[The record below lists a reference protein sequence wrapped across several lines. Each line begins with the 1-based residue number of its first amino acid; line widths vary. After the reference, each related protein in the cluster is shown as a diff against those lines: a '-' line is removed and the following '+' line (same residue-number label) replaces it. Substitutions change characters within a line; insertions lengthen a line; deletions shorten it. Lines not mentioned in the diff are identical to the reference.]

1 MLPDPGTYLLLVV
14 LGGLVAIDGTGCG
27 QFMVSRPLVAATL
40 GGLLVGAPAAGAA
53 VGLILE
59 AFHLTVLPV
68 GAASYPEGAAAA
80 VTAGAVFGLHGGGA
94 PEIVTIALFFLLWS
108 RVAGE
113 TVRLM
118 RRVNM
123 RLVSRDTAAR
133 FGVRGLEKRHLAAL
147 ALDCARGMLLVAA
160 GTAILTLMLYLAR
173 ATWGVGERVPQL
185 VMDAAIAGLLASG
198 LRLLGGRPV
207 AFAAGAVGGLILLLV
222 RS

>member
-1 MLPDPGTYLLLVV
+1 MFPDPGTYLLLVV

-80 VTAGAVFGLHGGGA
+80 VTAGAVFGLLGGGA

-108 RVAGE
+108 RLAGE

-118 RRVNM
+118 RRINM

-133 FGVRGLEKRHLAAL
+133 LGVRGLEQRHLAAL
-147 ALDCARGMLLVAA
+147 ALDFARGMLLVAA
-160 GTAILTLMLYLAR
+160 GTAILTLMLYLVKA
-173 ATWGVGERVPQL
+173 AWGVGERVPQL

-207 AFAAGAVGGLILLLV
+207 AFAAGAAGGLILLLV